1 MQSQVPDEA
10 SVYSLQSQLQS
21 IIDETSKD
29 EQEITDPQAKQALK
43 NSREMIQTLVNRI
56 KETTNGSNKPTKPA

>member
-1 MQSQVPDEA
+1 MQPQVPDEA

>member
-1 MQSQVPDEA
+1 MQSQAPDEA